1 MRQLNDRIVIFWMTY
16 SFKPDR
22 WNKDNSVVCLCIL
35 RDSWLLSNMLDVE
48 KINCIFFYLL
58 QGCSS
63 FEEKRWKYFLRR
75 RCLWAASCFFF
86 RLCLINIFVLQ
97 LVELL
102 SVMCAQGPVSQSAV
116 MNYDRPVTECH
127 LGEIDGF
134 TASAG
139 QRWLAASLTP
149 AVAENDFSHGL
160 LLFLHSE

>member
-1 MRQLNDRIVIFWMTY
+1 MTY

-22 WNKDNSVVCLCIL
+22 WNKENSVVCLCIF
-35 RDSWLLSNMLDVE
+35 RDSRLLSNMLDVE

-63 FEEKRWKYFLRR
+63 FEEKKMEIFSAKAMLMGCVLFLF
-75 RCLWAASCFFF
+75 LPLPDKHF
-86 RLCLINIFVLQ
+86 RSR

-116 MNYDRPVTECH
+116 MNYDRPVMECH

>member
-1 MRQLNDRIVIFWMTY
+1 MRQLNDRIFIFWMTY

-22 WNKDNSVVCLCIL
+22 WNKENSVVCLCIL

-63 FEEKRWKYFLRR
+63 FEEKKMEIFSAKAMLMGCILFLFLPLPYKHFWSRP
-75 RCLWAASCFFF
+75 
-86 RLCLINIFVLQ
+86 
-97 LVELL
+97 VELL

-116 MNYDRPVTECH
+116 MNYDRPVKECH

>member
-1 MRQLNDRIVIFWMTY
+1 MEKFSAKAMLMGCVLFLF
-16 SFKPDR
+16 SPLPD
-22 WNKDNSVVCLCIL
+22 KH
-35 RDSWLLSNMLDVE
+35 
-48 KINCIFFYLL
+48 
-58 QGCSS
+58 
-63 FEEKRWKYFLRR
+63 
-75 RCLWAASCFFF
+75 F
-86 RLCLINIFVLQ
+86 RSR

-102 SVMCAQGPVSQSAV
+102 SVMCAQGPVSQSAM

-127 LGEIDGF
+127 LGEIDSF